1 MRYFDE
7 IIALLNEIQ
16 ETQHEAMERAAQV
29 IANAIAADHLV
40 YVFGA
45 THAGILAQEL
55 FYRAGGLVPVNPVL
69 LPGLVTD
76 VRPATLISRLERMAG
91 LGTEIAAESPIEAD
105 DVLIVHSVFGSQCD
119 RGRIRPGRAAARC
132 LRHRADIGWLLIS
145 RSAAPARNAAPL

>member
-1 MRYFDE
+1 MPKRWRKDTDVRYFDE

-16 ETQHEAMERAAQV
+16 ATQHEAMERAAQV

-76 VRPATLISRLERMAG
+76 VRP
-91 LGTEIAAESPIEAD
+91 
-105 DVLIVHSVFGSQCD
+105 VHPDLPVGAYGRPGD
-119 RGRIRPGRAAARC
+119 RNRGRVTYRGR
-132 LRHRADIGWLLIS
+132 
-145 RSAAPARNAAPL
+145 